1 MKINP
6 QKAAQ
11 KMSEETID
19 NKLEFDLP
27 MNKSSVIKVIGVGGG
42 GSNAVNHMKR
52 LGIKDVNYI
61 ICNTDAQALDHSE
74 VSNKVQLGASLT
86 EGMGAGANPET
97 GRDAALESLNEI
109 ESILETNTKMLF
121 VTAGMGGGTGTGAAP
136 IIAKLSQ
143 EMGLLTVGIV
153 TMPFSFEGVARMKQA
168 EEGLRELKKHVD
180 SLIVIKNDKLRE
192 VYGNLGFKKGFQMA
206 DSVLAT
212 AVKAIAEVITSHYGV
227 NIDLKDAK
235 TVLANSGTAIM
246 GSAVSGGDN
255 RAKEAII
262 DALDSPLLN
271 DNQIVGSKNVLLLII
286 SGDDDHE
293 ITIDEI
299 GVINEH
305 VQSEAGGSAN
315 IILGIGQDEELKD
328 QISVTIIATGFEA
341 GNKIIDGTERPSK
354 GRTVISLDADIQE
367 PEIPAAEVK
376 VIEKAPAKPDP
387 MTTPI
392 EETQVTNRE
401 INQVDLFTAVEEA
414 EAEAR
419 ETSEDKIEATD
430 EDTEIFSSDF
440 DEDMNSN
447 EVVFELT
454 QDIDKEEAVEKTN
467 FKVEPVSVPE
477 NTEEEDVAEDEAE
490 ETTFTIEDDF
500 EMGAVVGNFKPSTTP
515 EASNKEQDEEETEEE
530 SSHFVLEDLGE
541 LEEKDNFTITN
552 EVEISDSNVDDI
564 TSQYIEEQEE
574 ETELDPMNFSIDEI
588 SRAKKGTLSIE
599 VEEKEEHLDKNKVL
613 SEEKSGLTSYTLDD
627 IREMERT
634 LGTTTPTTLEAEKEE
649 LAETEPSDEFLDF
662 GVKKISKEE
671 AENKEEH
678 NPIENKIDIAKSKI
692 VRDRTKMFSAYQ
704 HQFNNKGISDSKEP
718 AYKRMGIEVQNKGIS
733 DEENLSRMSVNGDGS
748 DLNINS
754 SNSFLHDNVD

>member
-1 MKINP
+1 
-6 QKAAQ
+6 
-11 KMSEETID
+11 MSEETID
-19 NKLEFDLP
+19 NNIEFDLP

-97 GRDAALESLNEI
+97 GRDAALESLTEI

-153 TMPFSFEGVARMKQA
+153 TMPFSFEGAARMKQA

-255 RAKEAII
+255 RAKEAIVN
-262 DALDSPLLN
+262 ALDSPLLN
-271 DNQIVGSKNVLLLII
+271 DNQIIGSKNVLLLII

-328 QISVTIIATGFEA
+328 NISVTIIATGFEA
-341 GNKIIDGTERPSK
+341 GSKIIDGTEREK
-354 GRTVISLDADIQE
+354 GRTVIPLDAEIQE
-367 PEIPAAEVK
+367 PEIPGVEDK
-376 VIEKAPAKPDP
+376 VIEKAPAKLDP

-392 EETQVTNRE
+392 EETKTASKE
-401 INQVDLFTAVEEA
+401 LNQVDLFTAVA

-419 ETSEDKIEATD
+419 EGKIEIEETEEQLENPD
-430 EDTEIFSSDF
+430 TFSNEFKEDI
-440 DEDMNSN
+440 NSN

-454 QDIDKEEAVEKTN
+454 QEIEEEETEEEAN
-467 FKVEPVSVPE
+467 FKVEPVSIPE
-477 NTEEEDVAEDEAE
+477 MTNEEIAEEEAE
-490 ETTFTIEDDF
+490 ETTFTLEDEF
-500 EMGAVVGNFKPSTTP
+500 EIGAVVGSFNPPTKP
-515 EASNKEQDEEETEEE
+515 EIAAEEEEE
-530 SSHFVLEDLGE
+530 SSEEEATNFVLEDLGD
-541 LEEKDNFTITN
+541 LEDQDNFKITD
-552 EVEISDSNVDDI
+552 EIEISESNVDDI
-564 TSQYIEEQEE
+564 TSEFIEEQEVH
-574 ETELDPMNFSIDEI
+574 TELDPMNFSIDEI
-588 SRAKKGTLSIE
+588 SRVQKGAFSS
-599 VEEKEEHLDKNKVL
+599 EEEAKEEQQEPAENNEVL
-613 SEEKSGLTSYTLDD
+613 SEKESELTSYTLDD
-627 IREMERT
+627 IREVERM

-649 LAETEPSDEFLDF
+649 VAETETSDEFLDF
-662 GVKKISKEE
+662 GIKKISQEE
-671 AENKEEH
+671 AKNKEEL
-678 NPIENKIDIAKSKI
+678 NPVENKIDIANSKI
-692 VRDRTKMFSAYQ
+692 VRERTKMFSNFQ
-704 HQFNNKGISDSKEP
+704 HQFSKTNYSDSKEP
-718 AYKRMGIEVQNKGIS
+718 AYKRMGIEVQNNGIS
-733 DEENLSRMSVNGDGS
+733 DEENISRMSVNGDGS

>member
-1 MKINP
+1 
-6 QKAAQ
+6 
-11 KMSEETID
+11 MSEVTMD

-97 GRDAALESLNEI
+97 GRDAALESLAEI

-153 TMPFSFEGVARMKQA
+153 TMPFSFEGAARMKQA

-246 GSAVSGGDN
+246 GSAESGGDH
-255 RAKEAII
+255 RAKEAIV

-271 DNQIVGSKNVLLLII
+271 DNQITGAKNVLLLII

-328 QISVTIIATGFEA
+328 NISVTIIATGFEV
-341 GNKIIDGTERPSK
+341 GSKLIDGTEKKPERKVIHLDSEIEEAKSK
-354 GRTVISLDADIQE
+354 VE
-367 PEIPAAEVK
+367 PEVVVK
-376 VIEKAPAKPDP
+376 KAPPKPDP

-392 EETQVTNRE
+392 EETKVLSPE

-414 EAEAR
+414 EAEAEAK
-419 ETSEDKIEATD
+419 ETIEETTEVLNEDQDMFSE
-430 EDTEIFSSDF
+430 DF

-454 QDIDKEEAVEKTN
+454 QDIQEEEKVEETN
-467 FKVEPVSVPE
+467 FQVEPVTVSAT
-477 NTEEEDVAEDEAE
+477 TEEESVDETLANETLVDEALAESTEEE
-490 ETTFTIEDDF
+490 ETTFTLEDEF
-500 EMGAVVGNFKPSTTP
+500 EVGAVVGSFNPPIKPEVES
-515 EASNKEQDEEETEEE
+515 TEEE
-530 SSHFVLEDLGE
+530 DTTNFVLEDLGD
-541 LEEKDNFTITN
+541 LDDSDNFTITD
-552 EVEISDSNVDDI
+552 EVEISETNVDDI
-564 TSQYIEEQEE
+564 TSEIVEEQAP
-574 ETELDPMNFSIDEI
+574 TAELDPMNFSIDEI
-588 SRAKKGTLSIE
+588 NRVQKGSLSLE
-599 VEEKEEHLDKNKVL
+599 DEAEEEQEENLETVEATTGENKE
-613 SEEKSGLTSYTLDD
+613 LTTYTLDD
-627 IREMERT
+627 IREVERM
-634 LGTTTPTTLEAEKEE
+634 LGT
-649 LAETEPSDEFLDF
+649 
-662 GVKKISKEE
+662 KIT
-671 AENKEEH
+671 
-678 NPIENKIDIAKSKI
+678 
-692 VRDRTKMFSAYQ
+692 R
-704 HQFNNKGISDSKEP
+704 
-718 AYKRMGIEVQNKGIS
+718 
-733 DEENLSRMSVNGDGS
+733 L
-748 DLNINS
+748 
-754 SNSFLHDNVD
+754 

>member
-1 MKINP
+1 
-6 QKAAQ
+6 
-11 KMSEETID
+11 MSEVTID

-97 GRDAALESLNEI
+97 GRDAAIESLSEI

-153 TMPFSFEGVARMKQA
+153 TMPFSFEGVSRMKQA
-168 EEGLRELKKHVD
+168 EDGLRELKKHVD

-235 TVLANSGTAIM
+235 TVLAKSGTAIM
-246 GSAVSGGDN
+246 GSAEAGGDT

-262 DALDSPLLN
+262 SALDSPLLN
-271 DNQIVGSKNVLLLII
+271 DNQITGSKNVLLLII

-299 GVINEH
+299 GVINEY
-305 VQSEAGGSAN
+305 VQSEAGGGAN
-315 IILGIGQDEELKD
+315 IILGIGQDESLADK
-328 QISVTIIATGFEA
+328 ISVTIIATGFEA
-341 GNKIIDGTERPSK
+341 GSKIIDGTEREK
-354 GRTVISLDADIQE
+354 GRTVISLEADIQE
-367 PEIPAAEVK
+367 PEIPEVETK
-376 VIEKAPAKPDP
+376 VMEKEPAKPDP
-387 MTTPI
+387 MTASI
-392 EETQVTNRE
+392 EETKATIAE
-401 INQVDLFTAVEEA
+401 PNQVDLFTAIKGAEKEAKDNKAETKEELIDDA
-414 EAEAR
+414 ELEETDTFTNDFEA
-419 ETSEDKIEATD
+419 KI
-430 EDTEIFSSDF
+430 SP
-440 DEDMNSN
+440 N

-454 QDIDKEEAVEKTN
+454 QDVQEEEVPEETN
-467 FKVEPVSVPE
+467 FKSEPISILE
-477 NTEEEDVAEDEAE
+477 NREEEVLEE
-490 ETTFTIEDDF
+490 ETTFTLEEEFEIDAVVGHSEPKASTEAKGLEKEETQTEEDTSHFILDDF
-500 EMGAVVGNFKPSTTP
+500 EA
-515 EASNKEQDEEETEEE
+515 E
-530 SSHFVLEDLGE
+530 
-541 LEEKDNFTITN
+541 DNFTITN
-552 EVEISDSNVDDI
+552 EVEISESNVDDI
-564 TSQYIEEQEE
+564 TSEIVEEQEE
-574 ETELDPMNFSIDEI
+574 VAELDPMNFSIDEI
-588 SRAKKGTLSIE
+588 NRVQKGALSLEDEATEENEAIE
-599 VEEKEEHLDKNKVL
+599 KTEVVAEKE
-613 SEEKSGLTSYTLDD
+613 SELTSFTLDD
-627 IREMERT
+627 LRDMERM
-634 LGTTTPTTLEAEKEE
+634 LGTSTPTALEAEKEE
-649 LAETEPSDEFLDF
+649 GVETETKDEFLDF
-662 GVKKISKEE
+662 EVKKISKEE
-671 AENKEEH
+671 AESKEEI
-678 NPIENKIDIAKSKI
+678 NPIENKINIAESKI
-692 VRDRTKMFSAYQ
+692 VRDRTKKFSDYQ
-704 HQFNNKGISDSKEP
+704 HKFSNNGYSDNKEP
-718 AYKRMGIEVQNKGIS
+718 AYKRMGLEIQNSGIS
-733 DEENLSRMSVNGDGS
+733 DEENISRTSVNGDGS

>member
-1 MKINP
+1 
-6 QKAAQ
+6 
-11 KMSEETID
+11 MSEETID

-97 GRDAALESLNEI
+97 GRDAAIESLSEI

-168 EEGLRELKKHVD
+168 EDGLRELKKHVD

-235 TVLANSGTAIM
+235 TVLAQSGTAIM
-246 GSAVSGGDN
+246 GSAESGGDN

-262 DALDSPLLN
+262 NALDSPLLN
-271 DNQIVGSKNVLLLII
+271 DNQITGSKNVLLLII

-315 IILGIGQDEELKD
+315 IILGIGQDESLADK
-328 QISVTIIATGFEA
+328 ISVTIIATGFEA
-341 GNKIIDGTERPSK
+341 GSKIIDGTEREK
-354 GRTVISLDADIQE
+354 ERTIISLEADIQE
-367 PEIPAAEVK
+367 PEIPEVAA
-376 VIEKAPAKPDP
+376 KAIKEEPVKPDP

-392 EETQVTNRE
+392 EETKATIAE
-401 INQVDLFTAVEEA
+401 PNQVDLFTAIKGAEKEAKDEKTETKEELIDEA
-414 EAEAR
+414 ELE
-419 ETSEDKIEATD
+419 ET
-430 EDTEIFSSDF
+430 DTFTSDF
-440 DEDMNSN
+440 EEEINPN

-454 QDIDKEEAVEKTN
+454 QDVQEEEIPEETN
-467 FKVEPVSVPE
+467 FKSEPITLSE
-477 NTEEEDVAEDEAE
+477 NTEEEVVEEETE
-490 ETTFTIEDDF
+490 ETTFTLDEEF
-500 EMGAVVGNFKPSTTP
+500 EVGAVVGDSIPNATS
-515 EASNKEQDEEETEEE
+515 EAEGQEQEETQTEEDTT
-530 SSHFVLEDLGE
+530 HFILDDR
-541 LEEKDNFTITN
+541 EEADNFAITN

-564 TSQYIEEQEE
+564 TSEIVEEQEDVA
-574 ETELDPMNFSIDEI
+574 ELDPMNFSIDEI
-588 SRAKKGTLSIE
+588 NRVQKGTLSLEDEVAEEQESIE
-599 VEEKEEHLDKNKVL
+599 KTEVVAEKE
-613 SEEKSGLTSYTLDD
+613 SELTSFSLDD
-627 IREMERT
+627 LRDMERM
-634 LGTTTPTTLEAEKEE
+634 LGTSTPTTLEAEKEE
-649 LAETEPSDEFLDF
+649 VVETETSDEFLDF
-662 GVKKISKEE
+662 EIKKISQEE
-671 AENKEEH
+671 AESNEEI
-678 NPIENKIDIAKSKI
+678 NPIENKINIAESKI
-692 VRDRTKMFSAYQ
+692 VRDRTKKFSDYQ
-704 HQFNNKGISDSKEP
+704 HKFPNGSYSDSREP
-718 AYKRMGIEVQNKGIS
+718 AYKRMGLEIQNNGIS
-733 DEENLSRMSVNGDGS
+733 DEENISRTSVNGDGS

>member
-1 MKINP
+1 
-6 QKAAQ
+6 
-11 KMSEETID
+11 MSEETID

-97 GRDAALESLNEI
+97 GRDAALESLSEI

-262 DALDSPLLN
+262 NALDSPLLN
-271 DNQIVGSKNVLLLII
+271 DNQITGSKNVLLLII

-305 VQSEAGGSAN
+305 VQAEAGGSAN

-328 QISVTIIATGFEA
+328 NISVTIIATGFEA
-341 GNKIIDGTERPSK
+341 GNKIIDGTEREK
-354 GRTVISLDADIQE
+354 GRTVISLDAEIHE
-367 PEIPAAEVK
+367 PEIPEVEAK
-376 VIEKAPAKPDP
+376 VIEKEPIKPDP

-392 EETQVTNRE
+392 EKTTVVNKEP
-401 INQVDLFTAVEEA
+401 NQVDLFTAVA

-419 ETSEDKIEATD
+419 VSVPEETEEPKNETNLEEADTFTEDFE
-430 EDTEIFSSDF
+430 EDIS
-440 DEDMNSN
+440 SN

-454 QDIDKEEAVEKTN
+454 QDIQEEEIVEEAKFETEPVTIPESKEEEILK
-467 FKVEPVSVPE
+467 
-477 NTEEEDVAEDEAE
+477 EESE
-490 ETTFTIEDDF
+490 ETTFTLEDEF
-500 EMGAVVGNFKPSTTP
+500 EVGAVVGHSKSFAKP
-515 EASNKEQDEEETEEE
+515 EAGSNEQEEEQSEEETT
-530 SSHFVLEDLGE
+530 HFVLEDLGD
-541 LEEKDNFTITN
+541 LEQADNFTITS
-552 EVEISDSNVDDI
+552 EVEISDTNVDDI
-564 TSQYIEEQEE
+564 TSEIVEDEE
-574 ETELDPMNFSIDEI
+574 EPTELDPMNFSIDEI
-588 SRAKKGTLSIE
+588 SRAQKGTLSLE
-599 VEEKEEHLDKNKVL
+599 DEVAEEKLEPVEEEEVIAEKKN
-613 SEEKSGLTSYTLDD
+613 ELTSYTLDD
-627 IREMERT
+627 IREVERM
-634 LGTTTPTTLEAEKEE
+634 LGTSTPTALEAEKEE
-649 LAETEPSDEFLDF
+649 IVETEAKDEFLDF
-662 GVKKISKEE
+662 GVKKISQEE
-671 AENKEEH
+671 AENKEEV
-678 NPIENKIDIAKSKI
+678 NPVENKIDIAKSKI
-692 VRDRTKMFSAYQ
+692 VRERTKMFSNYQ
-704 HQFNNKGISDSKEP
+704 HKFPNTSYSDSKEP
-718 AYKRMGIEVQNKGIS
+718 AYKRLGLEIQNNGIS
-733 DEENLSRMSVNGDGS
+733 DEENISRTSVNGDGS

>member
-588 SRAKKGTLSIE
+588 SRAKKGTLSIQ

-692 VRDRTKMFSAYQ
+692 VRDRTKMFSANQ

>member
-153 TMPFSFEGVARMKQA
+153 TMPFSFEGAARMKQA

-341 GNKIIDGTERPSK
+341 GNKIIDGTERTSK

-440 DEDMNSN
+440 EEDMNSN

-454 QDIDKEEAVEKTN
+454 QDIDKEETVEKTN

-490 ETTFTIEDDF
+490 ETTFTLEDDF

-530 SSHFVLEDLGE
+530 SSHFVLEDLVE

-564 TSQYIEEQEE
+564 TSQFIEEQEE

-588 SRAKKGTLSIE
+588 SRAKKGSLSIE

>member
-1 MKINP
+1 
-6 QKAAQ
+6 
-11 KMSEETID
+11 MSEETID

-97 GRDAALESLNEI
+97 GRDAALESLTEI

-235 TVLANSGTAIM
+235 TVLAKSGTAIM
-246 GSAVSGGDN
+246 GSAESGGDH
-255 RAKEAII
+255 RAKEAIVN
-262 DALDSPLLN
+262 ALDSPLLN
-271 DNQIVGSKNVLLLII
+271 DNQITGSKNVLLLII

-328 QISVTIIATGFEA
+328 KISVTIIATGFEA
-341 GNKIIDGTERPSK
+341 GSKIIDGTETK
-354 GRTVISLDADIQE
+354 EGRTVISLEAEIEE
-367 PEIPAAEVK
+367 PEIPEVIIE
-376 VIEKAPAKPDP
+376 VIEKEPVKPDP

-392 EETQVTNRE
+392 GETNAVSNE
-401 INQVDLFTAVEEA
+401 PNQVDLFTAVA

-419 ETSEDKIEATD
+419 D
-430 EDTEIFSSDF
+430 EDTEESAESVTEIPLEDEANFSEDF
-440 DEDMNSN
+440 EEDINSN

-454 QDIDKEEAVEKTN
+454 QEIKEEEKGEETN
-467 FKVEPVSVPE
+467 FKSEPVAISQD
-477 NTEEEDVAEDEAE
+477 TEEEIIEEETE
-490 ETTFTIEDDF
+490 ETTFTLEEEF
-500 EMGAVVGNFKPSTTP
+500 EVGAVVGHSQTQAKQEVTN
-515 EASNKEQDEEETEEE
+515 EQEEEKPEDE
-530 SSHFVLEDLGE
+530 SPHFVLEELGE
-541 LEEKDNFTITN
+541 LAEEDNFSITS
-552 EVEISDSNVDDI
+552 EVEISDTNVDDI
-564 TSQYIEEQEE
+564 TSEIIEEQEE
-574 ETELDPMNFSIDEI
+574 QTELDPMNFSIDEI
-588 SRAKKGTLSIE
+588 SRAQKGSLSLE
-599 VEEKEEHLDKNKVL
+599 DETPEEKQEPLEQK
-613 SEEKSGLTSYTLDD
+613 EAAAEKENELTSYTLDD
-627 IREMERT
+627 IREVERM
-634 LGTTTPTTLEAEKEE
+634 LGTSTPTTLEAEKEE
-649 LAETEPSDEFLDF
+649 VVEAEASDEFLDF
-662 GVKKISKEE
+662 GIKKISQEK
-671 AENKEEH
+671 AANKEEI
-678 NPIENKIDIAKSKI
+678 NPVENKIDIAKSKI
-692 VRDRTKMFSAYQ
+692 VVERTKMFSSFQ
-704 HQFNNKGISDSKEP
+704 HKFPTNNYSGSKEP
-718 AYKRMGIEVQNKGIS
+718 AYKRIGLEIQNKGIS
-733 DEENLSRMSVNGDGS
+733 DEENISRTSVNGDGS